1 MHRRAPPRHLPS
13 SPDSPPFSGASQR
26 GRLWPMSATD
36 SADHRSAPTFN
47 TRRRLAQTAPV
58 PSRRTMLLLSTI
70 AAGALA
76 GCSIWK
82 RDIGGTVLKSDQAR
96 TELTPGGGAGP
107 EVAAVSACDALGAA
121 LLSAQL
127 ADGAHANALASPASL
142 ALNLAAASLG
152 ATDPEAQGLNKLLGA
167 ADEEARNTTWSAI
180 QTALLAHDGDVSGF
194 KPDKKAPEHPLVH
207 VADQIVIIDHDE
219 PTEVSQDFIDNVR
232 YWFSADLRR
241 ADVDKAQD
249 VLNEWVKQNTAGLIE
264 SSALDATTIDLALQ
278 NVVLFAAQWK
288 ELFDKKSTQDE
299 DFTCAD
305 GSVIRVPMMR
315 QQSSMVCTEGTTGS
329 VTWKVLRVPYAED
342 FALDIVLPDKG
353 TLPEE
358 LPSSTW
364 AAASALLD
372 QAESEG
378 LSPEVSL
385 WLPRIDLATRTEA
398 STSSRSWRPWAP
410 TSARWRA
417 STLFSRR
424 RTTGSRSGSSCARTA
439 RSQPPSPSTAMS
451 PWQPWTSAPSR
462 TSSSITPTPCGCGTC
477 PPASPCSKRSST
489 TRPNAEIGPVPPRDR
504 SHSAPR
510 SVYRPPRHD
519 GAP

>member
-1 MHRRAPPRHLPS
+1 
-13 SPDSPPFSGASQR
+13 
-26 GRLWPMSATD
+26 
-36 SADHRSAPTFN
+36 
-47 TRRRLAQTAPV
+47 
-58 PSRRTMLLLSTI
+58 MLLLSTI

-96 TELTPGGGAGP
+96 TELTLEEAPDP
-107 EVAAVSACDALGAA
+107 NAAVSACDALGAA

-194 KPDKKAPEHPLVH
+194 KPDEKAPEHPLVH

-249 VLNEWVKQNTAGLIE
+249 VLNEWVKQNTGGLIE

-305 GSVIRVPMMR
+305 GSVKSVSMMT
-315 QQSSMVCTEGTTGS
+315 QNQMKNMVCTEGSTGS
-329 VTWKVLRVPYAED
+329 VTWKALRLPYSED

-353 TLPEE
+353 ALPEDM
-358 LPSSTW
+358 PGDTW

-372 QAESEG
+372 EAESEG
-378 LSPEVSL
+378 SSAVNL
-385 WLPRIDLATRTEA
+385 WLPSIDLATPDGGIDVLPVLETLGADIRPMERVSPYFETRDYRQQVRLIVHEA
-398 STSSRSWRPWAP
+398 GTTAAASSEDGMVFASGVSNVTDFHVDHPYVMRLRDLSTGIA
-410 TSARWRA
+410 
-417 STLFSRR
+417 LFE
-424 RTTGSRSGSSCARTA
+424 AIINN
-439 RSQPPSPSTAMS
+439 PS
-451 PWQPWTSAPSR
+451 
-462 TSSSITPTPCGCGTC
+462 
-477 PPASPCSKRSST
+477 
-489 TRPNAEIGPVPPRDR
+489 
-504 SHSAPR
+504 
-510 SVYRPPRHD
+510 
-519 GAP
+519 

>member
-1 MHRRAPPRHLPS
+1 
-13 SPDSPPFSGASQR
+13 
-26 GRLWPMSATD
+26 
-36 SADHRSAPTFN
+36 
-47 TRRRLAQTAPV
+47 
-58 PSRRTMLLLSTI
+58 MLLLSTI

-96 TELTPGGGAGP
+96 TELTLEEAPDP
-107 EVAAVSACDALGAA
+107 NAAVSACDALGAA

-194 KPDKKAPEHPLVH
+194 KPDEKAPEHPLVH

-278 NVVLFAAQWK
+278 NVVLFAR
-288 ELFDKKSTQDE
+288 S
-299 DFTCAD
+299 
-305 GSVIRVPMMR
+305 GRS
-315 QQSSMVCTEGTTGS
+315 
-329 VTWKVLRVPYAED
+329 
-342 FALDIVLPDKG
+342 
-353 TLPEE
+353 
-358 LPSSTW
+358 SSTRR
-364 AAASALLD
+364 APRMRT
-372 QAESEG
+372 
-378 LSPEVSL
+378 SP
-385 WLPRIDLATRTEA
+385 
-398 STSSRSWRPWAP
+398 
-410 TSARWRA
+410 
-417 STLFSRR
+417 
-424 RTTGSRSGSSCARTA
+424 ARTA
-439 RSQPPSPSTAMS
+439 ASSGSP
-451 PWQPWTSAPSR
+451 
-462 TSSSITPTPCGCGTC
+462 
-477 PPASPCSKRSST
+477 
-489 TRPNAEIGPVPPRDR
+489 
-504 SHSAPR
+504 
-510 SVYRPPRHD
+510 
-519 GAP
+519 

>member
-1 MHRRAPPRHLPS
+1 
-13 SPDSPPFSGASQR
+13 
-26 GRLWPMSATD
+26 
-36 SADHRSAPTFN
+36 
-47 TRRRLAQTAPV
+47 
-58 PSRRTMLLLSTI
+58 MLLLSTI

-82 RDIGGTVLKSDQAR
+82 RDIGGPVLKSDQAR
-96 TELTPGGGAGP
+96 TELTLEEAPDP
-107 EVAAVSACDALGAA
+107 NAAVSACDALGAA

-194 KPDKKAPEHPLVH
+194 KPDEKAPEHPLVH

-329 VTWKVLRVPYAED
+329 VTWKVLRVPYSED
-342 FALDIVLPDKG
+342 FALDIVLPQQG
-353 TLPEE
+353 TLPEA
-358 LPSSTW
+358 LPAGTW

-372 QAESEG
+372 EAQDEG
-378 LSPEVSL
+378 ILPEVNL
-385 WLPRIDLATRTEA
+385 TLPRIDL
-398 STSSRSWRPWAP
+398 STPAGGVDVLPVLGSLGADIRPMGRINP
-410 TSARWRA
+410 D
-417 STLFSRR
+417 FV
-424 RTTGSRSGSSCARTA
+424 TT
-439 RSQPPSPSTAMS
+439 
-451 PWQPWTSAPSR
+451 
-462 TSSSITPTPCGCGTC
+462 
-477 PPASPCSKRSST
+477 
-489 TRPNAEIGPVPPRDR
+489 
-504 SHSAPR
+504 
-510 SVYRPPRHD
+510 VYRQQVRLIVRED
-519 GAP
+519 GTVAAGVSEYGGMAGAANPGPTTDFHVDHPYVLRLRDLSTGLALFEAVINDPS